1 MKQIL
6 FKTTSIMVLAFAVA
20 AINCSKS
27 ESDETVNALV
37 LLLVS
42 GGGVGPFR
50 NLSDFPCEGN
60 TSKVTAKEVYFK
72 TAKER
77 SGKGCRRYYK
87 YPKNIAIGSYI
98 HVFTNELQNSEFLK
112 YYISYPNHEISD
124 NLTNEEIDSYEQS
137 ANFIYIK
144 KRFQGESLYIEPGSF
159 TYFIVEALAAN
170 SEYTINFDSH
180 NVGFSCNS
188 GYYLDNFSALS
199 SIILPLNAN
208 IQGTVQGVSSPCFYE
223 FRTNVAV
230 PALTISIT
238 GATNLG
244 LSVYAEKDLGTVEYS
259 LLTASATKTL
269 NNIPVGTNSRRLIK
283 VDGLNAGSCPSG
295 CTFNLSVQ

>member
-1 MKQIL
+1 MLCKNVVIIYS
-6 FKTTSIMVLAFAVA
+6 FVLAFILSACA
-20 AINCSKS
+20 KNNGQ
-27 ESDETVNALV
+27 DEIDYLALP
-37 LLLVS
+37 LLSWS
-42 GGGVGPFR
+42 GTGPFK

-60 TSKVTAKEVYFK
+60 VTKATASIVNFK
-72 TAKER
+72 TSKER

-87 YPKNIAIGSYI
+87 YPKDFAIGSYI

-144 KRFQGESLYIEPGSF
+144 KKFQGQSLYIEPGSF

-208 IQGTVQGVSSPCFYE
+208 IQGTVQGLSSPCFYE
-223 FRTNVAV
+223 FRTNVAN

-295 CTFNLSVQ
+295 CTFNLSIQ